1 MAVGKGSMARAA
13 KSAVSGTPSETKEKP
28 AAKTAKPSAKT
39 AAKTAKPSAGAV
51 SKEEVSKQIVYEKN
65 QGMLER
71 DAEPNE
77 RFGVGDAMPVY
88 YF

>member
-13 KSAVSGTPSETKEKP
+13 KSAASGTQDEKKAKP
-28 AAKTAKPSAKT
+28 AVKT
-39 AAKTAKPSAGAV
+39 AAKTTKSSSGTV
-51 SKEEVSKQIVYEKN
+51 SKDEVSKQIVYEKN
-65 QGMLER
+65 SGMLER

-77 RFGVGDAMPVY
+77 RFGVGDAMPLY

>member
-13 KSAVSGTPSETKEKP
+13 KSAASGTQGEKKAKP
-28 AAKTAKPSAKT
+28 AVKT
-39 AAKTAKPSAGAV
+39 AAKTPAKTAKSSVGTV

-65 QGMLER
+65 SGMLER

-77 RFGVGDAMPVY
+77 RFGVGDAMPLY

>member
-13 KSAVSGTPSETKEKP
+13 KSAASGTQGEKKAKP
-28 AAKTAKPSAKT
+28 AVKT
-39 AAKTAKPSAGAV
+39 AAKTAKSSSGTV

-65 QGMLER
+65 SGMLER

-77 RFGVGDAMPVY
+77 RFGVGDAMPLY

>member
-13 KSAVSGTPSETKEKP
+13 KSAASGTQGEKKAKP
-28 AAKTAKPSAKT
+28 AAKTVAKT
-39 AAKTAKPSAGAV
+39 VKPSAGAV
-51 SKEEVSKQIVYEKN
+51 PKEEVSKQIVYEKN
-65 QGMLER
+65 SGMLER

-77 RFGVGDAMPVY
+77 RFGVGDAMPLY

>member
-13 KSAVSGTPSETKEKP
+13 KSAASGTQGEK
-28 AAKTAKPSAKT
+28 KAKPVVKT
-39 AAKTAKPSAGAV
+39 AAKTVKSSAGAV
-51 SKEEVSKQIVYEKN
+51 PKEEVSKQIVYEKN
-65 QGMLER
+65 SGMLER

-77 RFGVGDAMPVY
+77 RFGVGDAMPLY

>member
-13 KSAVSGTPSETKEKP
+13 KSAASGTQGEKKAKP
-28 AAKTAKPSAKT
+28 AAKTAAKET
-39 AAKTAKPSAGAV
+39 KSSSGAV
-51 SKEEVSKQIVYEKN
+51 PKEETSKQIVYEKN
-65 QGMLER
+65 SGMLER

-77 RFGVGDAMPVY
+77 RFGVGDAMPLY

>member
-13 KSAVSGTPSETKEKP
+13 KSAASGTQGTSGTQGNKKAKP
-28 AAKTAKPSAKT
+28 AAKAAKPS
-39 AAKTAKPSAGAV
+39 KPSTGTV
-51 SKEEVSKQIVYEKN
+51 PKEEVSKQIVYEKN
-65 QGMLER
+65 RGMLER

-77 RFGVGDAMPVY
+77 RFGVGDAMPLY

>member
-1 MAVGKGSMARAA
+1 MAVGKGSMERAA
-13 KSAVSGTPSETKEKP
+13 KSVASGTQREKKAKP
-28 AAKTAKPSAKT
+28 VAKTPKSST
-39 AAKTAKPSAGAV
+39 GTV

-77 RFGVGDAMPVY
+77 RFGVGDAMPFY